1 MKRRS
6 FLTGA
11 AVAGVA
17 AAASSLAKPAIAQGK
32 RELKMVTTWPKNFP
46 GLGTGAQRV
55 ADSIGVLTDGQ
66 VTVKLFAAGELVPPF
81 ESFDAVSRGTADMY
95 HGAEYYWQGKD
106 KAFNFFAAVP
116 YGLTATEMN
125 AWIHFGGGQELWDE
139 LGKKFNIKPFAA
151 GNTGVQMGGWFNREI
166 NSVEDLKGLKFRMP
180 GLGGEVLRKLGAT
193 VVALPGGEIFP
204 ALQSGAIDGTE
215 WVGPWNDLA
224 FGFYKVTKNY
234 YYPGWHEPGTVA
246 SIGVNK
252 KLYDSLTKDQ
262 QQMIEVV
269 CNAEAFE
276 QSAEFNARNLD
287 SLNVLISKHGVSLRR
302 LNDDLLREI
311 GKVAEQTVADVG
323 NSDAITKKVYE
334 SFLAYRKGAME
345 WANISERA
353 MMNARQLQIG

>member
-1 MKRRS
+1 MP
-6 FLTGA
+6 F
-11 AVAGVA
+11 
-17 AAASSLAKPAIAQGK
+17 
-32 RELKMVTTWPKNFP
+32 
-46 GLGTGAQRV
+46 GL
-55 ADSIGVLTDGQ
+55 
-66 VTVKLFAAGELVPPF
+66 
-81 ESFDAVSRGTADMY
+81 
-95 HGAEYYWQGKD
+95 
-106 KAFNFFAAVP
+106 N
-116 YGLTATEMN
+116 GLETH
-125 AWIHFGGGQELWDE
+125 AWILYGGGQKLWDE
-139 LGKKFNIKPFAA
+139 LSAGFNIKPFAVA
-151 GNTGVQMGGWFNREI
+151 STGVQMAGWFRKEI
-166 NSVEDLKGLKFRMP
+166 NTLDDFKGLKMRIP
-180 GLGGEVLRKLGAT
+180 GLGGEVLRQLGTA
-193 VVALPGGEIFP
+193 VINLPVGEIFP
-204 ALQSGAIDGTE
+204 SLQSGAIDATE
-215 WVGPWNDLA
+215 WVGPWHDLA

-287 SLNVLISKHGVSLRR
+287 SLNVLINKHGVTLRR
-302 LNDDLLREI
+302 LNDDLLRAI